1 MVTGDLTY
9 QNIPNQ
15 QKVPNIPELH
25 IQRIERIS
33 NYCSDPKRKE
43 NERVYKNT
51 YMFKTLRNNYF
62 YEKFNIAYC
71 KVPKVGCTFMV
82 EMFQILERG
91 RKPKLVS
98 RSRSAIHSLTNRHRQ
113 TPIEGMSTLS
123 TVRDPYSRLYS
134 AYVDKILLPNI
145 YSTSIKIRKINTEE
159 GKLKYANKT
168 LCANDIS
175 FQQFLD
181 FLVTTAQS
189 TVFMNKHWAPINE
202 ICHFCETNNYM
213 IIQQETFGD
222 DVMDFMTSL
231 NVPADNFQAV
241 KQLMT
246 KQRIAATIP
255 GIVEVVL
262 KRQHTTKE
270 IKACLSRTDVLKK
283 LWLSFQIQG
292 YISEQEPFPDVAF
305 SKIAGKTSSVPFSDI
320 MVHAANQSSLTKDES
335 RRQRKKYLTSA
346 YREISAGT
354 LEGIKQIYRADFELF
369 NYDTSPPVRLD

>member
-1 MVTGDLTY
+1 VTGDLTY
-9 QNIPNQ
+9 QDIPNYQ
-15 QKVPNIPELH
+15 NISNHRKVPKIPDLH
-25 IQRIERIS
+25 TQRIARIS

-43 NERVYKNT
+43 KERVYKNT
-51 YMFKTLRNNYF
+51 YMFKTQRKNYF

-71 KVPKVGCTFMV
+71 KVPKVGCTFMM
-82 EMFQILERG
+82 EMFQTFEQGHI
-91 RKPKLVS
+91 PKFVS
-98 RSRSAIHSLTNRHRQ
+98 RSRLAIHSLTNGHKQ
-113 TPIEGMSTLS
+113 KHIEGIRTLS

-134 AYVDKILLPNI
+134 AYVDKILLPNM
-145 YSTSIKIRKINTEE
+145 YFTSIRIRKMNLDAS
-159 GKLKYANKT
+159 KLNLNNKT

-181 FLVTTAQS
+181 FIVTTAQS
-189 TVFMNKHWAPINE
+189 TVRMNSHWAPINE

-231 NVPADNFQAV
+231 NVSADEFQAV

-246 KQRIAATIP
+246 TKRIAATIP
-255 GIVEVVL
+255 GIVDVVL
-262 KRQHTTKE
+262 KKQHTTKE

-305 SKIAGKTSSVPFSDI
+305 SKIAGKTSFGPFSDI
-320 MVHAANQSSLTKDES
+320 MVQRQIS
-335 RRQRKKYLTSA
+335 RH
-346 YREISAGT
+346 
-354 LEGIKQIYRADFELF
+354 
-369 NYDTSPPVRLD
+369 